1 MGGSGARGCRVGL
14 RGCSA
19 RGAAPRRAGSG
30 SPCQL
35 GGAALVPPRPAG
47 AGRADPP
54 RSPERSAP
62 RRLELGAS
70 PPLCRALARSLR
82 SARAP
87 LGHLRRSGSRPRLP
101 PSPAPGL
108 SSTFPE
114 SLLPSLGRR
123 WQRRRVPR
131 LPNFGAHS
139 RDERPSAPAAAQPA
153 AAGRGRCG
161 RRCRRSGPRLRALA
175 LPGARGGP
183 GGGHLIPSANR
194 PEPRAGAA
202 PAGLLRRL
210 QLGARPRDGLFHRG
224 PEGKVPP
231 GPPTLPAASPA
242 PCSLAVA
249 GLHVLTPGTALPAP
263 QSSQDW
269 SPALLRWY
277 ICLLSSFTPLPPV
290 TVQGILYFSPRA
302 RAYS

>member
-14 RGCSA
+14 SGCSA
-19 RGAAPRRAGSG
+19 QGAAPRRAGSG

-70 PPLCRALARSLR
+70 PPALPRTRPL
-82 SARAP
+82 AP
-87 LGHLRRSGSRPRLP
+87 LGPGSARPSSPLRLP
-101 PSPAPGL
+101 PSPAPGR

-153 AAGRGRCG
+153 AARRGRCG

-175 LPGARGGP
+175 LPVARGGP
-183 GGGHLIPSANR
+183 GGGHLVPSADR

-202 PAGLLRRL
+202 PAGLLWRL
-210 QLGARPRDGLFHRG
+210 QPGARPRDGLFHRG

-231 GPPTLPAASPA
+231 GPPTLQAASPA
-242 PCSLAVA
+242 PCSLVVA
-249 GLHVLTPGTALPAP
+249 GLHALTPDTALPAP
-263 QSSQDW
+263 QSSQD
-269 SPALLRWY
+269 
-277 ICLLSSFTPLPPV
+277 
-290 TVQGILYFSPRA
+290 
-302 RAYS
+302 

>member
-1 MGGSGARGCRVGL
+1 MGGSGARGFRVGL
-14 RGCSA
+14 SGCCA
-19 RGAAPRRAGSG
+19 QGAAPRRAGSG

-70 PPLCRALARSLR
+70 PRSAARSPARPPALLGPG
-82 SARAP
+82 SARPSSP
-87 LGHLRRSGSRPRLP
+87 LRLP
-101 PSPAPGL
+101 PSPAPGR
-108 SSTFPE
+108 SPTFPE
-114 SLLPSLGRR
+114 SLLLSLGRR
-123 WQRRRVPR
+123 WQRRRVPH

-139 RDERPSAPAAAQPA
+139 RDERPSAATAAQPA
-153 AAGRGRCG
+153 AARRGRCG
-161 RRCRRSGPRLRALA
+161 RRCRRSGPRLRARA

-183 GGGHLIPSANR
+183 GGGHLVPSADW

-210 QLGARPRDGLFHRG
+210 QPGARPRDGLFHRG

-231 GPPTLPAASPA
+231 GPPTLQAASPA

-249 GLHVLTPGTALPAP
+249 GLHALTPGTALPVA
-263 QSSQDW
+263 QSSQD
-269 SPALLRWY
+269 
-277 ICLLSSFTPLPPV
+277 
-290 TVQGILYFSPRA
+290 
-302 RAYS
+302 